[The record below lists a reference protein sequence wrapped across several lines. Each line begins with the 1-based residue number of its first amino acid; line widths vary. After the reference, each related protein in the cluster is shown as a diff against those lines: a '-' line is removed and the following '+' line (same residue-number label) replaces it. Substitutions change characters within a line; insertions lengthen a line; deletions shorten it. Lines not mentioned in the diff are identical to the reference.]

1 MDVVIDAN
9 ELFSCIIAFGKGLNS
24 KTIEIFFDDRIKLHA
39 PTKLL
44 EELKNNEKELAEKS
58 SLSVSEY
65 EVFLAILK
73 LRISFAPLEEFGA
86 KLREAEPLIP
96 HLKDIEYFA
105 LALKLNAKLWSQEKA
120 FKKQTRI
127 EIVSTN
133 ELFDMM
139 K

>member
-9 ELFSCIIAFGKGLNS
+9 ELFSCIIAYGKGLNN
-24 KTIEIFFDDRIKLHA
+24 KTIDIFFDGRIKLHA

-44 EELKNNEKELAEKS
+44 EELKNNEEELAQKS
-58 SLSVSEY
+58 GLSVSEY

-73 LRISFAPLEEFGA
+73 LRICFVPLDEFGA
-86 KLREAEPLIP
+86 KLHEAEPLMP

-127 EIVSTN
+127 ETVSTN
-133 ELFDMM
+133 DLFDML